1 MKKNH
6 RFAALLLALLLAFS
20 ALTACGEDT
29 AQETAADTADAAG
42 QIQPAESEPVWEY
55 PDADFEG
62 ASYRIY
68 NIDNFYNM
76 YLTMNTDELNGDV
89 LDDAVYNRNRGVEEA
104 LNCVI
109 TELRLIAPDSNYTPM
124 FTTARSSVMGGS
136 DDYEVMYLPVSEQ
149 ISLVTDGILQDLY
162 EMPHLQLDETWWD
175 IQVNTTN
182 TLNGKL
188 YFASG
193 SANLMAFDGM
203 WCLFFNENLMDEYQM
218 EKPYDLVREG
228 KWTLDALMEYCS
240 GFANLN
246 GESTYAY
253 KVGSTNQ
260 WGVAVHY
267 AATGGP
273 SKFIHGAGVE
283 TLTADYELNLENE
296 RFYSVMD
303 KLAILLNQDSGLA
316 LKANTND
323 FDVEKGGYI
332 YIFNSRRS
340 LFLTAEIKTAQV
352 LREMEDTFGIVPFPK
367 YDEAQEDYKTTLVSQ
382 LFYMTVPVTNTRH
395 DLIGTVS
402 ECLAYKGYA
411 DIVPVY
417 YDSVVKHKGLRNE
430 DSAEMLEILRRTRGV
445 DPAFI
450 YGWNRDLWSAIIEK
464 LYTGSSQVASD
475 VAAQKTAIE
484 SKIDEFMT
492 FFAE

>member
-1 MKKNH
+1 MKKQH
-6 RFAALLLALLLAFS
+6 RILALLAALLMTLPLLGS
-20 ALTACGEDT
+20 CG
-29 AQETAADTADAAG
+29 ADTAEETIADNTVSET
-42 QIQPAESEPVWEY
+42 QPAEEEPQWQY
-55 PDADFEG
+55 PEADFEG
-62 ASYRIY
+62 APYRIY

-76 YLTMNTDELNGDV
+76 YLTMNTEELTGETLN
-89 LDDAVYNRNRGVEEA
+89 DAVYNRNRSVEDA

-109 TELRLIAPDSNYTPM
+109 QEIRLVAPTCDYNPM
-124 FTTARSSVMGGS
+124 FTTARSSVLGGS

-162 EMPHLQLDETWWD
+162 EIPHLQLQETWWD
-175 IQVNTTN
+175 QQVNATN

-193 SANLMAFDGM
+193 SANLMGFDGM
-203 WCLFFNENLMDEYQM
+203 WCLFFNENLMQEYQM

-228 KWTLDALMEYCS
+228 KWTLDALMECCA

-253 KVGSTNQ
+253 SVGSTNQ

-283 TLTADYELNLENE
+283 TLTPDYELNLEND
-296 RFYSVMD
+296 RFYNVMD
-303 KLAILLNQDSGLA
+303 KLAMLLNQDSGLA
-316 LKANTND
+316 LKANTDD
-323 FDVEKGGYI
+323 FNVEKGGYI

-352 LREMEDTFGIVPFPK
+352 LRDMEDTFGIVPFPK
-367 YDEAQEDYKTTLVSQ
+367 YDEAQDDYKTTLVSQ
-382 LFYMTVPVTNTRH
+382 LFYMTVPVTNTRW

-411 DIVPVY
+411 DVVPVY

-430 DSAEMLEILRRTRGV
+430 DSAEMLEVMHRTRGV

-450 YGWNRDLWSAIIEK
+450 YGWNRDLWAAIIEK

-475 VAAQKTAIE
+475 VASQKSAIE
-484 SKIDEFMT
+484 SKIAEFMT
-492 FFAE
+492 FFGE

>member
-1 MKKNH
+1 MKNH
-6 RFAALLLALLLAFS
+6 RLAALLLSLLMLVPAM
-20 ALTACGEDT
+20 TACGNTEESTETTADTSVSDT
-29 AQETAADTADAAG
+29 AAAETE
-42 QIQPAESEPVWEY
+42 AEWQY
-55 PDADFEG
+55 PDKDFEG

-68 NIDNFYNM
+68 NMDNFYNM
-76 YLTMNTDELNGDV
+76 YVTMNRDELNGNI

-109 TELRLIAPDSNYTPM
+109 TELLHVAPDCNYQPM
-124 FTTARSSVMGGS
+124 FTTARSSVLGGS
-136 DDYEVMYLPVSEQ
+136 DDYEIMYLPVSEQ

-162 EMPHLQLDETWWD
+162 TIPHLQLNETWWD

-203 WCLFFNENLMDEYQM
+203 WCLFFNENLMEEYQL

-228 KWTLDALMEYCS
+228 KWTLDELIRYGSA
-240 GFANLN
+240 FANLN

-253 KVGSTNQ
+253 TVGSTNQ
-260 WGVAVHY
+260 WGVALHSHY
-267 AATGGP
+267 GGAP
-273 SKFIHGAGVE
+273 AKFIHGAGVE
-283 TLTADYELNLENE
+283 TLTEDFQLNIEND

-303 KLAILLNQDSGLA
+303 KLAILMNQDSGIA
-316 LKANTND
+316 LKAGTDD
-323 FDVEKGGYI
+323 FNVEQGGYI
-332 YIFNSRRS
+332 YIFSTRRS

-352 LREMEDTFGIVPFPK
+352 LRDMEDTFGIVPFPK
-367 YDEAQEDYKTTLVSQ
+367 YDEAQDDYKTSLVMQ
-382 LFYMTVPVTNTRH
+382 LFYMTVPVNNTRL

-450 YGWNRDLWSAIIEK
+450 FGWNRDLLSAITEK

-475 VAAQKTAIE
+475 VASQKKPIE

-492 FFAE
+492 FFGK

>member
-1 MKKNH
+1 MKESK
-6 RFAALLLALLLAFS
+6 RAAALLAALLMTLPALAS
-20 ALTACGEDT
+20 CGEDT
-29 AQETAADTADAAG
+29 AEETTADTSV
-42 QIQPAESEPVWEY
+42 SETQTTETEPQWQY
-55 PDADFEG
+55 PEADFEG

-68 NIDNFYNM
+68 NQDNFYNM
-76 YLTMNTDELNGDV
+76 YLTMNTEELNGDI
-89 LDDAVYNRNRGVEEA
+89 LNDAVYNRNRGVEEA

-109 TELRLIAPDSNYTPM
+109 TELLHVAPDCNYTPM
-124 FTTARSSVMGGS
+124 FTTARGSVLGGS

-162 EMPHLQLDETWWD
+162 EVPHLQLNETWWD
-175 IQVNTTN
+175 NQVNTTN

-203 WCLFFNENLMDEYQM
+203 WCLFFNENLMEEYQL

-228 KWTLDALMEYCS
+228 KWTLDALIEYGS
-240 GFANLN
+240 AFANLN

-253 KVGSTNQ
+253 TVGSTNQ
-260 WGVAVHY
+260 WGVALHSAY
-267 AATGGP
+267 SGAPA
-273 SKFIHGAGVE
+273 KFIHGAGVE
-283 TLTADYELNLENE
+283 TLTEDFQLNIENDH
-296 RFYSVMD
+296 FYSVMD
-303 KLAILLNQDSGLA
+303 KLAILMNQDSGIA
-316 LKANTND
+316 LKAGTDD
-323 FDVEKGGYI
+323 FNVEQGGYI

-367 YDEAQEDYKTTLVSQ
+367 YDEAQDEYRTTLVSQ
-382 LFYMTVPVTNTRH
+382 LFYLTVPVTNTRH

-450 YGWNRDLWSAIIEK
+450 YGWNRDLLSAITDK

-475 VAAQKTAIE
+475 VASQKPVIE
-484 SKIDEFMT
+484 SKIEEFMA
-492 FFAE
+492 FFGE

>member
-1 MKKNH
+1 MRNH
-6 RFAALLLALLLAFS
+6 RLTALLLSLLMITPT
-20 ALTACGEDT
+20 LTACGNTEN
-29 AQETAADTADAAG
+29 AAETAADTASAETV
-42 QIQPAESEPVWEY
+42 PAETEPAWQY
-55 PDADFEG
+55 PEKDFEG

-68 NIDNFYNM
+68 NMDNFYNM
-76 YLTMNTDELNGDV
+76 YVTMNRDELNGNI

-109 TELRLIAPDSNYTPM
+109 TEILHVAPDCNYQPM
-124 FTTARSSVMGGS
+124 FTTARSSVLGGS
-136 DDYEVMYLPVSEQ
+136 DDYEIMYLPVSEQ

-162 EMPHLQLDETWWD
+162 TIPHLQLNETWWD
-175 IQVNTTN
+175 NQINTTN

-203 WCLFFNENLMDEYQM
+203 WCLFFNENLMDEYQL

-228 KWTLDALMEYCS
+228 KWTLDELIRYGSA
-240 GFANLN
+240 FANLN

-253 KVGSTNQ
+253 TVGSKNQ
-260 WGVAVHY
+260 WGVALHSHF
-267 AATGGP
+267 GGAP
-273 SKFIHGAGVE
+273 AKFIHGAGVE
-283 TLTADYELNLENE
+283 TLTEDFQLNIENDH
-296 RFYSVMD
+296 FYSVMD
-303 KLAILLNQDSGLA
+303 KLAILMNQDSGIA
-316 LKANTND
+316 LKAGTDD
-323 FDVEKGGYI
+323 FNVEQGGYI

-352 LREMEDTFGIVPFPK
+352 LRDMEDTFGIVPFPK
-367 YDEAQEDYKTTLVSQ
+367 YDEAQKDYKTSLVMQ
-382 LFYMTVPVTNTRH
+382 LFYMTVPVTNTRL

-450 YGWNRDLWSAIIEK
+450 FGWNRDLLSAITDK

-475 VAAQKTAIE
+475 VAAQKKPIE
-484 SKIDEFMT
+484 SKINEFMT
-492 FFAE
+492 FFGK